1 MPLEHHR
8 LRRNY
13 SGGDSQTEPLEQLF
27 NEQTSE
33 LRSDLISL
41 EEQITHNDL
50 FTEELELKHN
60 QLDIRVEKLEQNGN
74 GRSIDLPII
83 RRLPPPPEPV
93 LEPVGRVRRLIQLTL
108 AYCIAT
114 LNTPFAG
121 AAIFSGVIAL
131 VQVSTF
137 YSMTASIL
145 TVTAMLVGSKK
156 LTRVPF

>member
-13 SGGDSQTEPLEQLF
+13 GGDTSEIDSLKELLQ
-27 NEQTSE
+27 EQTSE
-33 LRSDLISL
+33 TRADIGMLDER
-41 EEQITHNDL
+41 QTHSEL
-50 FTEELELKHN
+50 FQEELESN
-60 QLDIRVEKLEQNGN
+60 QLQLARRVGVLETNGN